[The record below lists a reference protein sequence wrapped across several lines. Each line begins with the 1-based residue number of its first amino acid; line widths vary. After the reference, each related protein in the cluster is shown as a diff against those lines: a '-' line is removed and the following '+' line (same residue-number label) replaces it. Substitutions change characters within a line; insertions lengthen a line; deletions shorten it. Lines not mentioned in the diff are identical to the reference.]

1 MWNVALANSWN
12 KISLLYF
19 ISLHVHFLFHI
30 FYNMVLIE
38 VNNNNRHSKA
48 CLKWWEAVVPV
59 VSSWI
64 FSDECGVGQRWIGLS
79 NPIILSFVPHCK
91 EGFTP
96 QPHINSVRFCVAVR
110 RRCVSEIIP
119 AEVPIFKGH
128 MGAQIFRSAIYISVR
143 WKQTWVLS
151 SQNRLQTKQ
160 QGTKS
165 LHCFTS
171 VSKDSMGH
179 VTTVAIGNITSVARG
194 AETDAETSAD
204 GILPFVSVWDGG
216 LLEVSEECSL
226 ETRRDSFQ
234 ERQTPDDP
242 CGRDWRRNAVQ
253 QRMLQ
258 ITAFILLK
266 CDCEC
271 QQFFIYN

>member
-1 MWNVALANSWN
+1 MHRSSEVPSILA
-12 KISLLYF
+12 
-19 ISLHVHFLFHI
+19 
-30 FYNMVLIE
+30 
-38 VNNNNRHSKA
+38 
-48 CLKWWEAVVPV
+48 
-59 VSSWI
+59 
-64 FSDECGVGQRWIGLS
+64 SDE
-79 NPIILSFVPHCK
+79 NNH
-91 EGFTP
+91 GFYPPKTGCR
-96 QPHINSVRFCVAVR
+96 Q
-110 RRCVSEIIP
+110 
-119 AEVPIFKGH
+119 K
-128 MGAQIFRSAIYISVR
+128 
-143 WKQTWVLS
+143 K
-151 SQNRLQTKQ
+151 
-160 QGTKS
+160 QGTKA
-165 LHCFTS
+165 LHCFTAIS
-171 VSKDSMGH
+171 EDS
-179 VTTVAIGNITSVARG
+179 TVAIGNITYVARG
-194 AETDAETSAD
+194 AETDAESSAD